1 MLPVAWLID
10 QVMVSPEGRFR
21 TENCFVPEGATVAVA
36 GLTLGVGEACT
47 VRLAVPM
54 TASVDEFI
62 AVIVRVCWDWTF
74 IGAVYR
80 PLVEMLPEGG
90 LTDQVMLTP
99 KGRF

>member
-1 MLPVAWLID
+1 M
-10 QVMVSPEGRFR
+10 R
-21 TENCFVPEGATVAVA
+21 TFKPFSARYAASIRECWPGLMFSLAALLFAGGACASAGGDVHVPT
-36 GLTLGVGEACT
+36 
-47 VRLAVPM
+47 

-62 AVIVRVCWDWTF
+62 AVIVRVCWDGTF